1 MTKAE
6 PGGQTGQKWRYKM
19 TEMNILWKVEGTAG
33 EGSEA
38 FVTCPAYQEN
48 KFRSLLDKLMDITP
62 GAHYTQFSDRMDM
75 EDLPRTVQD
84 EVKVILQD
92 YDRCQVTYENGWF
105 LALPGSGVYSK
116 YPLDFFVCGD
126 YRRGEQS

>member
-48 KFRSLLDKLMDITP
+48 KFRSLLDKLMDTP
-62 GAHYTQFSDRMDM
+62 GAHYTQFRMDGG
-75 EDLPRTVQD
+75 PPPQD
-84 EVKVILQD
+84 EVKVILQATTAA
-92 YDRCQVTYENGWF
+92 TYENGSPSRF
-105 LALPGSGVYSK
+105 RYSK
-116 YPLDFFVCGD
+116 STSCLRG